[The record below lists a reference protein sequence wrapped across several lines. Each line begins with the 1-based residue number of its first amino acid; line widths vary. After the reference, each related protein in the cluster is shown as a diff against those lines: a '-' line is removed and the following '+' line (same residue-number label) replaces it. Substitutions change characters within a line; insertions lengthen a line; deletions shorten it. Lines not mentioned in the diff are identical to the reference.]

1 MPTTIRPAPRPAVS
15 RSTSVTLRIP
25 SAGSVCE
32 RARRLAGRTLDAAD
46 APKLPLQD
54 CARVDCRC
62 RYEPLSERRR
72 KTQRAD
78 NERRELIRFETK
90 EPRRK
95 TPDRRKRNTT
105 WENKR

>member
-1 MPTTIRPAPRPAVS
+1 MPTTNRPGSKPTASHP
-15 RSTSVTLRIP
+15 TSVTLRIP
-25 SAGSVCE
+25 SVGSVCE
-32 RARRLAGRTLDAAD
+32 RARRLAGRTLDAAE

-54 CARVDCRC
+54 CARIDCRC

-72 KTQRAD
+72 KTQREESD
-78 NERRELIRFETK
+78 RRDLIRFETK

-105 WENKR
+105 WDKS